1 MYGFTNIFLIFA
13 PENMKRALL
22 LEQYALVFRCEDAW
36 HVAPEIGVKGIFQY
50 AKVLKYFQF
59 TSFFHIK
66 LMQSEK
72 NR

>member
-1 MYGFTNIFLIFA
+1 MYGFTDIFLIFA
-13 PENMKRALL
+13 RENMKRARKSTRN
-22 LEQYALVFRCEDAW
+22 ECNRDFR
-36 HVAPEIGVKGIFQY
+36 Y

-72 NR
+72 IR